1 MKSKPLEKM
10 NIRRNET
17 KPLAVS
23 LLLLIL
29 FFQGLS
35 GLTGG
40 FCLIIDPS
48 GELINLKI
56 SLLDQS
62 LFSNY
67 LIPGFVLFVFLG
79 ILPLVVFWGLLKKI
93 RLAWYGSLASGLGL
107 IIWIS
112 VEIIM
117 IGYLADPPLQ
127 FIYGVVSI
135 LILVFTL
142 LPSVKKFYF
151 KN

>member
-1 MKSKPLEKM
+1 ME
-10 NIRRNET
+10 RNET
-17 KPLAVS
+17 KPLATS
-23 LLLLIL
+23 LLLLVL

-40 FCLIIDPS
+40 FCLIIDPT

-56 SLLDQS
+56 SLLNQS
-62 LFSNY
+62 PFSSY

-79 ILPLVVFWGLLKKI
+79 ILPLIVFFGLLKKLRI
-93 RLAWYGSLASGLGL
+93 AWYGSLLSGLSL
-107 IIWIS
+107 IIWIF

-117 IGYLADPPLQ
+117 IGFLADPPLQ
-127 FIYGVVSI
+127 LIYGIISI

-142 LPSVKKFYF
+142 LPSVKNFYL
-151 KN
+151 KK